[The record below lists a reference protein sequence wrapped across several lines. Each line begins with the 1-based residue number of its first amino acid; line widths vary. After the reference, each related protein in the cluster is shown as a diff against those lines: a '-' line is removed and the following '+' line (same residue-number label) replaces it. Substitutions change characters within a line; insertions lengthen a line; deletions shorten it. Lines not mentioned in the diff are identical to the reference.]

1 MLKSFRLMLV
11 LSLLV
16 PFAHDAAGRTLEP
29 TPTRPSFKSGFS
41 SQRPASTPAP
51 SYRQRSSS
59 DGASGGFGSFSGRR
73 SAPPQGLPPAMPAPD
88 RTASRNGGFGS
99 FSGGADSAHRSESAT
114 SRQLSRRQAE
124 ENALRTLEE
133 RRAREAART
142 AQRNVERNSERDVER
157 DSRPGQYER
166 DQRDQRDQPN
176 YRDYRGYR
184 TPAPSYPPDVVR
196 QGGGGLGNVVAG
208 AVIANAINRHANASN
223 NGNNAGNR
231 QAAPDSAAPGN
242 DWGLGPKDGHVAGNT
257 AGADTA
263 GGKATPGNGGQGGAS
278 FARVF
283 LWLALLALLGAGGYF
298 LWRRVRRKRDADKP
312 NYSFE
317 RN

>member
-1 MLKSFRLMLV
+1 MLKSLRLMLV

-16 PFAHDAAGRTLEP
+16 PFAHDAAGRTPEP
-29 TPTRPSFKSGFS
+29 TPTSRPSFKSGFS
-41 SQRPASTPAP
+41 SQRQAPAPAP
-51 SYRQRSSS
+51 SYKPRSSS
-59 DGASGGFGSFSGRR
+59 GSASGGFGSFSSQR
-73 SAPPQGLPPAMPAPD
+73 SAPPPDLPPAMPAPD
-88 RTASRNGGFGS
+88 RAGSRNGGFGS
-99 FSGGADSAHRSESAT
+99 FNGGGADSAHRSESAT

-133 RRAREAART
+133 SRAREAART
-142 AQRNVERNSERDVER
+142 AQREPERNSDR

-166 DQRDQRDQPN
+166 DQRDQPN
-176 YRDYRGYR
+176 YRDYRA
-184 TPAPSYPPDVVR
+184 PAPSYPPDVAR

-208 AVIANAINRHANASN
+208 AVIANAINRHANASNNTN

-242 DWGLGPKDGHVAGNT
+242 DWGLGPKDGHVAGNAT
-257 AGADTA
+257 GTGTA
-263 GGKATPGNGGQGGAS
+263 GGKATPGNGGQAGGAS

-283 LWLALLALLGAGGYF
+283 LWLCLLALLAAAGYF